1 MKILIVNDYSTP
13 TGGAEIYVL
22 QLRTFLREAG
32 HDALLF
38 SSSVGTKRQ
47 RLADIECWGS
57 KEKITNRL
65 LQTFNPFAYIKLRR
79 VLSKFKP
86 DLIHLNLFLTQLSPA
101 VLLAFKKTRVVY
113 TAHLYKM
120 ICPLGSK
127 LLPNN
132 EHCTVKAGKPCLKNR
147 CLSSPLWLIDM
158 VQQNLIRRYLK
169 YIDVILANSACTERF
184 MQASGIPVAKVQPNF
199 LNTEYKSLP
208 FPSTA
213 PTLCFVGRLVLEKGV
228 AVLLHAMRHV
238 ANELPEAR
246 LLIVGDGPEKQRL
259 QLLSKQLNLDNV
271 VEFLGYVSPERLDEV
286 WLRSHVQVVPSVWA
300 EPFGLVAVEAMA
312 VGRPVVATHG
322 GGLEEIV
329 VDGESGF
336 LVSPG
341 NVTELFS
348 KLLTLLKDIE
358 LTKRMGHRGSEIARK
373 TFNNESIL
381 NELLE
386 TYGSLCNNKEVKIP

>member
-32 HDALLF
+32 HNALLF

-57 KEKITNRL
+57 RAKITSRL

-101 VLLAFKKTRVVY
+101 VLLAFKKTPVVY

-158 VQQNLIRRYLK
+158 VQQNLIRRYLQ

-184 MQASGIPVAKVQPNF
+184 MQASGIPVAKVQSYF
-199 LNTEYKSLP
+199 LSTEHQSLP

-213 PTLCFVGRLVLEKGV
+213 PTVCFVGRLVPEKGV

-246 LLIVGDGPEKQRL
+246 LLIVGDGKEKQRL

-271 VEFLGYVSPERLDEV
+271 VEFLGYIPPERLDEV

-312 VGRPVVATHG
+312 VGRPVVATRG

-336 LVSPG
+336 LVSAG

-348 KLLTLLKDIE
+348 KLLTLLQDSE
-358 LTKRMGHRGSEIARK
+358 LAQCMGKRGSEVIKQRM
-373 TFNNESIL
+373 NNQEIL
-381 NELLE
+381 IQVLEVYDSLLQ
-386 TYGSLCNNKEVKIP
+386 SKQR